1 MAAEANSKL
10 SSKAVIRTKRLLKIL
25 PMLIAGLFFMNTL
38 LSTFG
43 IDYRLF
49 SYLASVGIIPWLFI
63 MAASYM
69 FRFCE
74 YHRMFLWY
82 VLANNIVCWA
92 DAEFGLPISNWSLLV
107 LHFVLAGITLLLV
120 LFFWMK
126 CKKNKP

>member
-1 MAAEANSKL
+1 MVAEVSSRL
-10 SSKAVIRTKRLLKIL
+10 SSKTVIGTKRFLKVL
-25 PMLIAGLFFMNTL
+25 PMLIAGLFFTNTL

-43 IDYRLF
+43 IDYRIF
-49 SYLASVGIIPWLFI
+49 SYLASVGILPWVFI

-92 DAEFGLPISNWSLLV
+92 DAEFGLPISNWNLLI
-107 LHFVLAGITLLLV
+107 LHFILAGITLFLV
-120 LFFWMK
+120 LFFWIK
-126 CKKNKP
+126 CKRETI